1 MKVSS
6 FDATLPFAAAPATRH
21 VLVVE
26 SDVQTREMYADSTLA
41 VPGQLTTIDWL
52 PTWPARFTLVVI
64 DAT

>member
-1 MKVSS
+1 MTNVHWPRPVGPPTQV
-6 FDATLPFAAAPATRH
+6 TLEGNAWRTPAPTLA
-21 VLVVE
+21 
-26 SDVQTREMYADSTLA
+26 MYADSTLA